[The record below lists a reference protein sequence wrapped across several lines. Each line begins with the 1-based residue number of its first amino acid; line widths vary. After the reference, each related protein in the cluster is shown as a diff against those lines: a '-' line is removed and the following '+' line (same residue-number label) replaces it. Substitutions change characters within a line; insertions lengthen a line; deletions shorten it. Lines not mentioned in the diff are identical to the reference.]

1 MKLTDLRESLR
12 VTLDDDSAE
21 QIRKEFGNVKKGV
34 VDMLAADNISAT
46 VEHASSDE
54 VKIHTRASTEEV
66 QRVLDKNDINANV
79 LDPEAMQQESQQWKI
94 KVFTESGERI
104 FKYRGTEEQLENALV
119 NQLGEQFQLELM
131 EGPGLDRL
139 KRYAKGALAGAA
151 LAGAVAA
158 SPAQAQMNPNQN
170 PNIPGGIDVERQTD
184 IRDVP
189 IVGDIYKIGKGIVDP
204 RGAKRDR
211 AVDQANRKAMQ
222 EYERQLAKDAKDYAK
237 VKAQID
243 SGMARAE
250 IRQRPDG
257 NQEMVVLRMSPSGR
271 DQIIYRK
278 LIRPGA
284 PMPESK
290 QSVTESHS
298 VQLDVRD
305 DHEVAMAQSQLYS
318 IAKYAIQLHNMMDN
332 VNALEGWVQS
342 KITLAQDYI
351 DAVAHYME
359 HEMVMAQDRP
369 MTMSDIADTGELP
382 EEEPAE
388 AMTMEELGLTEAE
401 LPVPGQG
408 MGGQQPAPAQGD
420 HGVQG
425 TLNAK
430 ALGQLIGVTDV
441 PNLASALAKVKQGG
455 EGQLTMQQRAAL
467 ASAMIGMVK
476 ADPQTTMKAASM
488 LKRVEA
494 QEGVEEDFNPA
505 QIRVVQQPGK
515 KAVQVGMGKQ
525 IEFGDDREAMD
536 FADKLKKGEI
546 KLPEAT
552 GNVGYDN
559 MLAVMKAADSSQ
571 NAEITLGGE
580 PVTIEYPEA
589 RFLAGKYK
597 AHMNAGNQEK
607 FLQYMADPVKFDSM
621 MKQLRDLIDKQ
632 KNFRGSVP
640 GERQVEEAKMDP
652 VGKEDSD
659 IDNDGD
665 TDKSDKYLAKRRM
678 AIKRA
683 TKESVQAEIA
693 NRLGRIFDTKD
704 FK

>member
-12 VTLDDDSAE
+12 VTLDDNSAE
-21 QIRKEFGNVKKGV
+21 QVRKEFGSVKKGI
-34 VDMLAADNISAT
+34 VDMLAADDISAT
-46 VEHASSDE
+46 VESSTSDE
-54 VKIHTRASTEEV
+54 VKINTQASTESV
-66 QRVLDKNDINANV
+66 QRVLDKNDIVANV
-79 LDPEAMQQESQQWKI
+79 LDPAAMQESQQWKI
-94 KVFTESGERI
+94 KVFTESGEKV
-104 FKYRGTEEQLENALV
+104 FKYRGTEEQLETALF
-119 NQLGEQFQLELM
+119 NQLGEGFQLELM

-139 KRYAKGALAGAA
+139 KKYARGAVAGAA
-151 LAGAVAA
+151 MAGALAA
-158 SPAQAQMNPNQN
+158 SPAQAQFNPNQN
-170 PNIPGGIDVERQTD
+170 PNVPGGIDVERQSD

-211 AVDQANRKAMQ
+211 AIDQANRRATQ
-222 EYERQLAKDAKDYAK
+222 EYERQLARDAKDYARI
-237 VKAQID
+237 KAQID

-257 NQEMVVLRMSPSGR
+257 NQEMVVIRMSPSGR
-271 DQIIYRK
+271 DQVIYRK
-278 LIRPGA
+278 FIRAGA

-290 QSVTESHS
+290 QTVAESHS

-318 IAKYAIQLHNMMDN
+318 IAKYAIQLHNMLDN
-332 VNALEGWVQS
+332 VSELEGWVQS

-351 DAVAHYME
+351 DAVAHYLE
-359 HEMVMAQDRP
+359 HEMVMAQDEP
-369 MTMSDIADTGELP
+369 MTMADVSGGELP
-382 EEEPAE
+382 EEEPEESA
-388 AMTMEELGLTEAE
+388 TMEELGLVEAE
-401 LPVPGQG
+401 LPTPGQG
-408 MGGQQPAPAQGD
+408 MGGAPAQAHHSGIK
-420 HGVQG
+420 G
-425 TLNAK
+425 TINVK
-430 ALGQLIGVTDV
+430 QLGQMLGVEDST
-441 PNLASALAKVKQGG
+441 NLVSAINKVKQGG
-455 EGQLTMQQRAAL
+455 EGQMTMQQRLAL
-467 ASAMIGMVK
+467 VDAMIGMIK
-476 ADPQTTMKAASM
+476 ADPQTTMRAASM

-494 QEGVEEDFNPA
+494 QESVEEDFNPA
-505 QIRVVQQPGK
+505 QVRVVQQPGK
-515 KAVQVGMGKQ
+515 KAVQIGMGKQ
-525 IEFGDDREAMD
+525 VEFGDDREAMD

-559 MLAVMKAADSSQ
+559 MLAVMKAVDASQ
-571 NAEITLGGE
+571 DAEIMLGGE

-607 FLQYMADPVKFDSM
+607 FLQYMADPVKFDGM

-640 GERQVEEAKMDP
+640 GERQVDEAKMDP
-652 VGKEDSD
+652 VGKEDAD

-665 TDKSDKYLAKRRM
+665 VDKSDKYLAKRRL

-683 TKESVQAEIA
+683 TKESVQQEIA
-693 NRLGRIFDTKD
+693 SRLGKIFDVKD